1 MESLVVFYCRVF
13 MKIFGSNRRE
23 AVSGMCNLL
32 NEQLVTLNQMWNLE
46 RGIGGASSVCR
57 LQQRFRCGWEGNI
70 KMDVKNVTTASVAK
84 DKYSQVSNI

>member
-1 MESLVVFYCRVF
+1 

-46 RGIGGASSVCR
+46 RRVGVQVLFAGCNNDLDVGGRVILKWMLR
-57 LQQRFRCGWEGNI
+57 MLPL
-70 KMDVKNVTTASVAK
+70 
-84 DKYSQVSNI
+84 